1 MLDKGLGALRLHTPA
16 TNVYECVLYL
26 SKSVG
31 GSVFMK
37 RCILC
42 VHLHCMSG
50 RLWVHEQITK
60 DVRWGNTFKRGDT
73 DDNDHIV
80 FVFYD
85 ELQYGIQKV

>member
-1 MLDKGLGALRLHTPA
+1 
-16 TNVYECVLYL
+16 
-26 SKSVG
+26 
-31 GSVFMK
+31 
-37 RCILC
+37 
-42 VHLHCMSG
+42 MSG

-85 ELQYGIQKV
+85 ELQYGIQKVWNTMYKSSYVNLNNTQYQEKSM